1 MIIDRILAFPDLAQ
15 RWRRLRVNFRGSRTS
30 DGGLT
35 SSPALTIV
43 RIIRNKE
50 RVMSVNTS
58 PEQARLLAGVI
69 AHLSRYLDTGCP
81 RAAHQA
87 GLLLRRLDADGM
99 DQELMTSCEEL
110 DRVISHPPCPPR
122 PGLTALSPI
131 SKRPRSRSSKACAAS
146 ISTPAAN
153 ACRTRETQVCLFM
166 VASDRRRVARFNAC
180 PAGTRQR
187 RRYPRP

>member
-1 MIIDRILAFPDLAQ
+1 
-15 RWRRLRVNFRGSRTS
+15 
-30 DGGLT
+30 
-35 SSPALTIV
+35 
-43 RIIRNKE
+43 
-50 RVMSVNTS
+50 MSVNTS

-146 ISTPAAN
+146 ISFPN
-153 ACRTRETQVCLFM
+153 
-166 VASDRRRVARFNAC
+166 
-180 PAGTRQR
+180 
-187 RRYPRP
+187 